1 MLCQAHCTV
10 GIGKLC
16 SLTWTEAAFFNRSKS
31 EIREQNLMHARR
43 GGGRSKNMVGT
54 NNRLPI
60 SVSVLF
66 QYLQNGLGAPLVPLQ
81 LPASLN
87 GRGVCRGC
95 VARSSRHAT
104 EKITC
109 IIFCLFNINYEEVK
123 QICLFDKKKSR
134 LTKKIV
140 WILLTQMLLSHKRR

>member
-1 MLCQAHCTV
+1 MSGTLHCRYWKTLQFDV
-10 GIGKLC
+10 NWGRI
-16 SLTWTEAAFFNRSKS
+16 FNRSKS
-31 EIREQNLMHARR
+31 EIREQNWCMLAEAAEGLKIWWALIIGYQFQFLFSFNIYKW
-43 GGGRSKNMVGT
+43 GG
-54 NNRLPI
+54 
-60 SVSVLF
+60 
-66 QYLQNGLGAPLVPLQ
+66 GAPLVPLH

-109 IIFCLFNINYEEVK
+109 IIFCLFNINFKEVK